1 MMKKN
6 KEKIYIQKL
15 LVLCSVIGLWVFTSS
30 CDDDNE
36 NGLQFG
42 NPEIVNIVSLG
53 DEPAINEGFP
63 AELVR
68 VEGTG
73 LNDMKEIIFD
83 GTVNTFFNSTLNS
96 NVALFFNVP
105 FDADQGSRF
114 GSQTVTFTNLFGES
128 VSTEFTIKQPGPTL
142 TVADTFSPAKGEAGI
157 EMRAFGNWF
166 FNVEDVLIDGES
178 VGDFTVVSPQE
189 ILFTFPEGKTETTEF
204 TVVTAGGM
212 VSKDLP
218 IVGGIVEVL
227 FSDFDGNGIPNI
239 NNNYEPGGDWFS
251 YGDNIF
257 EIANGLG
264 VDGSGG
270 AEIVWDGTGSLGFTG
285 SGHQDVAPVTTS
297 TDSENAF
304 ILLDINGDDYPGTV
318 LEFILKDATTDTWIF
333 KVPLTGSGW
342 QTLRLRMSDFGFG
355 FDVGNQGM
363 GDPNPATLVAI
374 RMQISQEG
382 GAGAVPS
389 GYRYDNLRLEVLELD

>member
-6 KEKIYIQKL
+6 KEMMYIKKL
-15 LVLCSVIGLWVFTSS
+15 LVLCSVIGLLVCISS
-30 CDDDNE
+30 CGDDNGD
-36 NGLQFG
+36 GLQFG
-42 NPEIVNIVSLG
+42 DPQIVNIVSLG

-114 GSQTVTFTNLFGES
+114 GNQTVTFTNLYGES

-142 TVADTFSPAKGEAGI
+142 TVADTFSPSKGEGGV

-166 FNVEDVLIDGES
+166 FNVEEVLVDGES

-189 ILFTFPEGKTETTEF
+189 ILFTFPEGKTETTIF

-218 IVGGIVEVL
+218 IVGGIVQIL

-239 NNNYEPGGDWFS
+239 NNDYNADWFS

-257 EIANGLG
+257 QVSNGLG

-270 AEIVWDGTGSLGFTG
+270 AEIVWDDTGTDGFTG
-285 SGHQDVAPVTTS
+285 SGHQEVAPVTTS

-318 LEFILKDATTDTWIF
+318 MEFILKDATTDNWIF

-342 QTLRLRMSDFGFG
+342 QTLRLKLSDFGFG
-355 FDVGNQGM
+355 FDVNNQSM
-363 GDPNPATLVAI
+363 GDPNPATLVAV
-374 RMQISQEG
+374 RMQISHEG
-382 GAGAVPS
+382 DTGVVPS
-389 GYRYDNLRLEVLELD
+389 GYRYDNLKLEVLELD